1 MEKIS
6 NKKLQHIALSELR
19 VATLYCTSESPS
31 QMIYGLFNS
40 DFGTVMIAS
49 HDDKITA
56 LEFNDTPY
64 PYKNV
69 TFTRDDDHLSNLL
82 EKDLNLL
89 LIGTTFQH
97 EVWKALIN
105 VEGTT
110 SYSQLALTMN
120 RPTATRA
127 VASAVA
133 RNRISYFIPCH
144 RIIHTDG
151 TIGNY
156 RWGSDIKK
164 KLLAVQ

>member
-1 MEKIS
+1 MAKIS
-6 NKKLQHIALSELR
+6 NQTLQHVALSELR
-19 VATLYCTSESPS
+19 VATLLCSSESPS

-49 HDDKITA
+49 HNGKITA

-69 TFTRDDDHLSNLL
+69 TFTRDDNHISNLL
-82 EKDLNLL
+82 KNNLNLL
-89 LIGTTFQH
+89 LIGTPFQH
-97 EVWKALIN
+97 EVWKALIK
-105 VEGTT
+105 VDGTM
-110 SYSQLALTMN
+110 SYSQLAKTIN

-133 RNRISYFIPCH
+133 HNRISNFIPCH
-144 RIIHTDG
+144 RIIHSDG

-156 RWGSDIKK
+156 RWGSEVKR
-164 KLLAVQ
+164 KLINRE